1 MKKYLSL
8 ILSFLLV
15 ITSITIT
22 PVRADERWDNI
33 SLNVEYD
40 VPAGSE
46 SEQYRLAFTAPKDGM
61 YVMKLLRD
69 EGSCYFGKSYM
80 NDEEIEPYA
89 EDFRMA
95 DNAELFYYQLKKDEK
110 LTIAV
115 GVSPNSLGKVIADT
129 VEELQL
135 GQEMEFTG
143 EFDKSYYYTMPNSFS
158 HVKFACL
165 NPTDSN
171 DNRIL
176 NMRVRYFQ
184 ESSLEER
191 TYMSTPDE
199 YINTALNPIDTK
211 NKPHI
216 FNIYAHKW
224 PQTNGDATVAKS
236 KVKFMR
242 MEEINGQVE
251 LNKYSNPTTLI
262 EGKGCT
268 EKTTDNGEKYNKY
281 YYSALSYIKS
291 FNIPFVGKTIEVPAN
306 ASPTTEQDP
315 YSPYTGYYLKTYD
328 DQDYNHWTVGG
339 DNYFTAKVQY
349 QEFKVPVTLKSSA
362 QLDKLNLYEE
372 SSYMLMPNEGT
383 LRYFTFT
390 PEETGTY
397 SLFTCIDNDSYNC
410 DNNIIVTV
418 VDGSNQRPY
427 GAEASK
433 LNNGKIQYESKN
445 MEFEEGKTY
454 TIELYITHKDTNT
467 SANEPV
473 NVTVAMKNPVQI
485 QSVTINRNGVRSL
498 LIDGIDN
505 VYGFYKYSL
514 GDYIDSI
521 DVKYKDSTVCKY
533 TYDEAKK
540 TFVTN
545 ADRKYTVYPMVIKD
559 YQSTTPWEAG
569 SNSIDICIGDFTKS
583 FGFGVIDKETFEKDY
598 LQEMKLNQACNLTS
612 LDFVEQKSYYK
623 YYKFVPE
630 TNGKY
635 DFEMSTTPHDENCS
649 VSTNYKVYHNGYE
662 VSNNFKAGEEYI
674 VKFYGLHSNDCSNT
688 DMTNINPT
696 IKVVKI
702 SSETETETTG
712 SGENGTTPSATTEN
726 GGATSGT
733 TGNGG
738 ATTGNGGNTP
748 TVTTRSSSTS
758 DVTTGSGT
766 TSNVTTGENKNT
778 ESGATT
784 PSVTT
789 GDDQGETTTVQLP
802 TTDAQVPETTSKKNG
817 SETTSS
823 KKQQTTKKINV
834 KAPKATKVKTVK
846 SAKKSLLI
854 TWLKVKEVKG
864 YEIQV
869 ATDKKFKK
877 NKKTVLV
884 KKTKTVKQKIKKLK
898 AKKKYFV
905 RIRTYKMIGKRKV
918 YSGWSNVKTGKTK

>member
-33 SLNVEYD
+33 SLNVGYD

-46 SEQYRLAFTAPKDGM
+46 SEQYRLVFTAPKDGM

-69 EGSCYFGKSYM
+69 EGACYFGKSYM

-110 LTIAV
+110 LTISV
-115 GVSPNSLGKVIADT
+115 GVSPNSLGKVVADT

-171 DNRIL
+171 GNRIL

-184 ESSLEER
+184 ESSLEEG

-224 PQTNGDATVAKS
+224 PQTNGDAAAAKS

-291 FNIPFVGKTIEVPAN
+291 FTIPFVDKTIEVPAN

-315 YSPYTGYYLKTYD
+315 YSPYTGYYLETYD

-349 QEFKVPVTLKSSA
+349 QEFKVLVTLKSSA

-397 SLFTCIDNDSYNC
+397 SLFTCIDNDSDDC

-427 GAEASK
+427 GTEASK

-454 TIELYITHKDTNT
+454 TIELYITHKDTNA
-467 SANEPV
+467 SASEPV
-473 NVTVAMKNPVQI
+473 NVAVTMKNPVQI

-533 TYDEAKK
+533 TYDETKK

-545 ADRKYTVYPMVIKD
+545 ADRKYTVYPVVIKD

-598 LQEMKLNQACNLTS
+598 LQEMKLNQACSLTS
-612 LDFVEQKSYYK
+612 LDFVEQTSYYK

-674 VKFYGLHSNDCSNT
+674 VKFYGLHSKDCSNT
-688 DMTNINPT
+688 DMTNIKPT

-702 SSETETETTG
+702 SSETETTTT
-712 SGENGTTPSATTEN
+712 SKEEGT
-726 GGATSGT
+726 T

-748 TVTTRSSSTS
+748 TVTTENSSTS

-766 TSNVTTGENKNT
+766 TSNVTTGENKTT

-784 PSVTT
+784 PNITT
-789 GDDQGETTTVQLP
+789 GNNQGETTTVQLP
-802 TTDAQVPETTSKKNG
+802 TTDEQRPETTSKKNG

-823 KKQQTTKKINV
+823 KKQQTTKKVNV
-834 KAPKATKVKTVK
+834 KAPKTTKVKTVK
-846 SAKKSLLI
+846 AAKKSLLI
-854 TWLKVKEVKG
+854 TWLKVKEAKG